1 MIVSTYNNY
10 SNCYVGHGDVVE
22 LLQQL
27 LRLRRRLPDVV
38 KYDVVVLMQLMEGPQ
53 ECRRVIVVVAV
64 AAAVVV
70 VDDGEVVAVA
80 NEVDAVVFDVGGEA
94 KTFH

>member
-22 LLQQL
+22 LQQQL
-27 LRLRRRLPDVV
+27 LRLRRQLPDVV

-53 ECRRVIVVVAV
+53 ECPRVIVVVAV
-64 AAAVVV
+64 AVVV
-70 VDDGEVVAVA
+70 VDDGEVAAVA

>member
-38 KYDVVVLMQLMEGPQ
+38 KYDVVVLMQLMEGP
-53 ECRRVIVVVAV
+53 
-64 AAAVVV
+64 
-70 VDDGEVVAVA
+70 
-80 NEVDAVVFDVGGEA
+80 
-94 KTFH
+94 

>member
-22 LLQQL
+22 LQQQL
-27 LRLRRRLPDVV
+27 LRLRQQLPDVV

-53 ECRRVIVVVAV
+53 ECPRVIVVVAV
-64 AAAVVV
+64 AAAVV
-70 VDDGEVVAVA
+70 DDGEVAAVA
-80 NEVDAVVFDVGGEA
+80 NEVDAVVFDVDGEA

>member
-22 LLQQL
+22 LQQQL
-27 LRLRRRLPDVV
+27 LRLRRQLPDVV

-53 ECRRVIVVVAV
+53 ECPRVIVVVAV
-64 AAAVVV
+64 AAAVV
-70 VDDGEVVAVA
+70 DDGEVAAVA

>member
-1 MIVSTYNNY
+1 MIVSTCNNY
-10 SNCYVGHGDVVE
+10 SNCYGHGDVVE
-22 LLQQL
+22 LRQLL
-27 LRLRRRLPDVV
+27 LRLRRPDVV

-53 ECRRVIVVVAV
+53 ECPRVIVVVAV
-64 AAAVVV
+64 AAAVV
-70 VDDGEVVAVA
+70 DDGEVAAVA

>member
-53 ECRRVIVVVAV
+53 ECPRVIVVVA
-64 AAAVVV
+64 AAAV
-70 VDDGEVVAVA
+70 VDDGEVAAVA

>member
-22 LLQQL
+22 LQQQL
-27 LRLRRRLPDVV
+27 LRLRRQLPDVV

-53 ECRRVIVVVAV
+53 ECLRVIVVVAV
-64 AAAVVV
+64 AAAVV
-70 VDDGEVVAVA
+70 DDGEVAAVA

>member
-38 KYDVVVLMQLMEGPQ
+38 KYDVVVLMQLMEGQQ
-53 ECRRVIVVVAV
+53 ECPRVIVVVAV
-64 AAAVVV
+64 AAAVV
-70 VDDGEVVAVA
+70 DDGEVAAVA

>member
-22 LLQQL
+22 LQQQL
-27 LRLRRRLPDVV
+27 LRLRRQLLDVV

-53 ECRRVIVVVAV
+53 ECPRVIVVVAV
-64 AAAVVV
+64 AAAVV
-70 VDDGEVVAVA
+70 DDGEVAAVA

>member
-53 ECRRVIVVVAV
+53 ECLRGIVVVAV
-64 AAAVVV
+64 AAAVV
-70 VDDGEVVAVA
+70 DDGEVAAVA

>member
-27 LRLRRRLPDVV
+27 LRLRRRLPGVV

-53 ECRRVIVVVAV
+53 ECPRVIVVVAV
-64 AAAVVV
+64 AAAVV
-70 VDDGEVVAVA
+70 DDGEVAAVA
-80 NEVDAVVFDVGGEA
+80 NEVDAVVFDVDGEA

>member
-38 KYDVVVLMQLMEGPQ
+38 KYDVVVLMQLMGILGVCKVFATSASFGPT
-53 ECRRVIVVVAV
+53 
-64 AAAVVV
+64 
-70 VDDGEVVAVA
+70 
-80 NEVDAVVFDVGGEA
+80 GG
-94 KTFH
+94 

>member
-22 LLQQL
+22 LQQLL
-27 LRLRRRLPDVV
+27 LRLRRPDVV
-38 KYDVVVLMQLMEGPQ
+38 KYDVVVVKRLMEDPQ
-53 ECRRVIVVVAV
+53 EGLRAIVVVA
-64 AAAVVV
+64 AAV
-70 VDDGEVVAVA
+70 DGEVAAVA

>member
-22 LLQQL
+22 LQQQL
-27 LRLRRRLPDVV
+27 LRLRQQLPDVV

-53 ECRRVIVVVAV
+53 ECPRVIVVVAV
-64 AAAVVV
+64 AAAVV
-70 VDDGEVVAVA
+70 DDGEVAAVA

>member
-10 SNCYVGHGDVVE
+10 SNCCGHGDVVE
-22 LLQQL
+22 LQQLL
-27 LRLRRRLPDVV
+27 LRLRRPDVV
-38 KYDVVVLMQLMEGPQ
+38 KYDVVAVKRLMEGPQ
-53 ECRRVIVVVAV
+53 EGPRVIVVVV
-64 AAAVVV
+64 AAAV
-70 VDDGEVVAVA
+70 DGEVAAVA

>member
-1 MIVSTYNNY
+1 M
-10 SNCYVGHGDVVE
+10 
-22 LLQQL
+22 
-27 LRLRRRLPDVV
+27 
-38 KYDVVVLMQLMEGPQ
+38 
-53 ECRRVIVVVAV
+53 IVVVAA

-70 VDDGEVVAVA
+70 VVVDGEVAAVA

>member
-22 LLQQL
+22 LQQQL
-27 LRLRRRLPDVV
+27 LRLRRQLPDVV

-53 ECRRVIVVVAV
+53 ECPRVIVVVAV
-64 AAAVVV
+64 AAAVV
-70 VDDGEVVAVA
+70 DDGEVAAVA
-80 NEVDAVVFDVGGEA
+80 NEVDAVVFDVGGE
-94 KTFH
+94 

>member
-22 LLQQL
+22 LQQQL
-27 LRLRRRLPDVV
+27 LRLRRQLPDVV

-53 ECRRVIVVVAV
+53 ECPRVIVVVAV
-64 AAAVVV
+64 AAAAV
-70 VDDGEVVAVA
+70 VDDGEVAAVA

>member
-53 ECRRVIVVVAV
+53 ECSRVIVVVAV
-64 AAAVVV
+64 AAAAV
-70 VDDGEVVAVA
+70 VDDGEVAAVA

>member
-22 LLQQL
+22 LQQQL
-27 LRLRRRLPDVV
+27 LRLRRQLPDVV

-53 ECRRVIVVVAV
+53 ECPRVIVVVA
-64 AAAVVV
+64 AAVVVV
-70 VDDGEVVAVA
+70 VDDGEVAAVA

>member
-1 MIVSTYNNY
+1 VIVSTYNNY

-22 LLQQL
+22 LQQQL

-53 ECRRVIVVVAV
+53 ECPRVIVVVAV
-64 AAAVVV
+64 AVVV
-70 VDDGEVVAVA
+70 VDDGEVAAVA